1 MQGLFSIV
9 LLTVHMMLAVALIGV
24 VLLQRSEGG
33 MGGLGGGGMSG
44 FMTTRGSANLLTR
57 TTRWLA
63 GTFMATSLVLAWL
76 AVHAHPSQA
85 VITTPPVVPVEAPAG
100 PAPDQTGGS
109 TGSSAPAGD
118 TSGTGAP
125 AGTQSTTETK
135 PPAATPPA
143 APATAPSAPAVP
155 TNQ

>member
-1 MQGLFSIV
+1 MQSLLSVI

-33 MGGLGGGGMSG
+33 MGGLGGGGMSS
-44 FMTTRGSANLLTR
+44 FMTARGSANLLTK

-76 AVHAHPSQA
+76 AVHSHTAQPIVA
-85 VITTPPVVPVEAPAG
+85 PGTPPVEA
-100 PAPDQTGGS
+100 PAPDQTGGAA
-109 TGSSAPAGD
+109 GSPAPAND
-118 TSGTGAP
+118 TSGAGSTAGAP
-125 AGTQSTTETK
+125 ATTGT
-135 PPAATPPA
+135 
-143 APATAPSAPAVP
+143 APATGTTPSAPAVP